1 MEKNKNIGEDNFCF
15 TENHLRLF
23 VPRFFF
29 SAAFGGS
36 RFLRPEIFFRQ
47 PDDPADPVLQS
58 NPQGQER
65 PQDIFF

>member
-1 MEKNKNIGEDNFCF
+1 MEKNKNIGEDNFCL

-23 VPRFFF
+23 VPRFF
-29 SAAFGGS
+29 SQRLS
-36 RFLRPEIFFRQ
+36 VEVVFLRPEIFFRQ